1 MPTILEAGEIRARTE
16 RRKGR
21 AMTALNA
28 LHDTLQ
34 GYCGTLTQGEY
45 ETIIDDL
52 QDKLNDMKR
61 VTGYRPIPF
70 DRKTATIRNKMDE
83 ILGTTDSKRK
93 RSDSTRARPP
103 RKPRERPRRQLEP
116 GEGLEFEDI

>member
-1 MPTILEAGEIRARTE
+1 MPTILEAGEIRARTQ

-34 GYCGTLTQGEY
+34 GYAGTLTQGEY
-45 ETIIDDL
+45 EAVIDEL
-52 QDKLNDMKR
+52 QEKLDDMKR

-70 DRKTATIRNKMDE
+70 DRKSTMIRNKMDA
-83 ILGTTDSKRK
+83 ILGETDSKRK

-116 GEGLEFEDI
+116 GEGLAFEDI